1 MEKSYRAFGILTG
14 FLALTVFSTLSQI
27 APEMPEVIMRVG
39 RGHSIGFL
47 VFEGFLLALL
57 MFLVGLPFSKIFFK
71 DIEVFER
78 IFTSFMISF
87 VFYGFFYMLVYFW
100 EGLFNLYFL
109 ESHLMFFW
117 TLTMAVIGYGGVWLR
132 GGDIDV

>member
-14 FLALTVFSTLSQI
+14 FLALIVFSTVFRI
-27 APEMPEVIMRVG
+27 APEISEVVFRVG

-47 VFEGFLLALL
+47 MFEGFLLAIL
-57 MFLVGLPFSKIFFK
+57 MFLVGLPFSKLFFK
-71 DIEVFER
+71 DLEVFER
-78 IFTSFMISF
+78 VFTSFMISF
-87 VFYGFFYMLVYFW
+87 VFYGFFYMFAYFW
-100 EGLFNLYFL
+100 KGLFNLYFL
-109 ESHLMFFW
+109 ESQLMLFW